1 VEVGVVRVLVLELLE
16 AVEAVVAARAAIP
29 RRRLQEPQIEA
40 VVVVVVAGRS
50 QDNLAVPVS

>member
-1 VEVGVVRVLVLELLE
+1 MVLELLE

-50 QDNLAVPVS
+50 QDNLAAPVL